1 MDVQISWLENL
12 TLIIVLVCI
21 SLPRSDFKSLNIG
34 WDSLVRIS
42 SLQLLC
48 LVLQLHEC
56 ENLEF
61 QAWDMI
67 TENFDSVSCTQEFQ
81 NLSPENLIE
90 IIKYDDLQAN
100 EDEVSYTCFFCMNQ

>member
-1 MDVQISWLENL
+1 MRPIL
-12 TLIIVLVCI
+12 
-21 SLPRSDFKSLNIG
+21 SLL
-34 WDSLVRIS
+34 
-42 SLQLLC
+42 
-48 LVLQLHEC
+48 LQLHEC

-67 TENFDSVSCTQEFQ
+67 TDNFDAVSCTQEFL

-100 EDEVSYTCFFCMNQ
+100 EDEASQ